1 MKKLCYLFICL
12 FLVSCGSDKTAS
24 ISSDPSNEI
33 SSVKVTAQSIID
45 QMEKGKYKEGEL
57 LVKFKSGGVASS
69 SVKAHQAV
77 RAVVVKRYSL
87 VSNLEHVK
95 LPKGTSVKDAVM
107 LYMANPDVEYAEPNY
122 IRKATTI
129 PNDTIFGQQWALNN
143 TGAFAGGTPDAD
155 IDAPEAWDVSTGNR
169 GVIIAVIDTGVDYNH
184 IDLVQ
189 NIWKNPDENC
199 TNGID
204 DDGNGYI
211 DDCVGWDFVNNNNQP
226 LDDDPHGTHVA
237 GIIGALGNNM
247 VGISG
252 VMWYVQMMPLKFIG
266 FHEDPEECGGSNF
279 CGEVAD
285 EVAAIEYA
293 VANGAKVIN
302 ASYGGYEFSNAE
314 RDAIAAANTANIT
327 FVASAGND
335 GANNDLMPLYP
346 ASLDLPNIISVAATD
361 QNDQR
366 AAFSNFG
373 ATSVDVAA
381 PGVYILS
388 TIPAFIEPNGYD
400 FFNGTSMAAPHVSGL
415 AGLLQGYYTHFNHH
429 QVIATILIYT
439 DRINSLIGSIGTA
452 GRINAYRAIS
462 SLQTPESVSS
472 RSLSTSS
479 IAVTWADRATG
490 ETGYSIERKPA
501 GGAYLQLTVLPA
513 NATTFTDSGLIDG
526 TRYFHRVKAINTI
539 PAESKAVEA
548 SAATPLNAPGNLSAS
563 AISATNVLL
572 QWTDFS
578 GAEDGFRVERKAGNG
593 TFDEIATLGANVSS
607 YNDFS
612 VSSTTR
618 YRYRVRAFNS
628 LGFSPYSNEVSIR
641 TGGGGS
647 SGGGGCSIGAR
658 QNART
663 AAADFALLLAPFA
676 ALILLKRKRR

>member
-1 MKKLCYLFICL
+1 MKKLCYLLICL
-12 FLVSCGSDKTAS
+12 FLAACGGDKTAS
-24 ISSDPSNEI
+24 ISSDSSNET
-33 SSVKVTAQSIID
+33 SSLKVTAQSIID
-45 QMEKGKYKEGEL
+45 QMETGSYKEGEL

-77 RAVVVKRYSL
+77 RASVVKRYSL

-155 IDAPEAWDVSTGNR
+155 IDAPEAWDVSTGSR

-184 IDLVQ
+184 ADLVQ

-204 DDGNGYI
+204 DDANGFI
-211 DDCVGWDFVNNNNQP
+211 DDCVGWNFFDDNNQP
-226 LDDDPHGTHVA
+226 LDDAPHGTHVA

-247 VGISG
+247 MGISG
-252 VMWYVQMMPLKFIG
+252 VMWYVQMMPLRFMG
-266 FHEDPEECGGSNF
+266 FHADPAECDGEHF

-285 EVAAIEYA
+285 EVEAIEYA
-293 VANGAKVIN
+293 AANGAKVIN
-302 ASYGGYEFSNAE
+302 ASYGGNEFSNAE

-327 FVASAGND
+327 FVASAGNE
-335 GANNDLMPLYP
+335 GANNDLTPLYP
-346 ASLDLPNIISVAATD
+346 ASHDLPNIISVAATD

-400 FFNGTSMAAPHVSGL
+400 FFDGTSMAAPHVSGL

-429 QVIATILIYT
+429 QVIATILNYT
-439 DRINSLIGSIGTA
+439 DRITSLIGSIGTA

-472 RSLSTSS
+472 EALSTSS
-479 IAVTWADRATG
+479 IAIKWVDRATG
-490 ETGYSIERKPA
+490 ETGYVVERKPD
-501 GGAYLQLTVLPA
+501 GGVYVQVASLPKDA
-513 NATTFTDSGLIDG
+513 KSFTDAGLVEG
-526 TRYFHRVKAINTI
+526 TYFYKIKAINTI
-539 PAESKAVEA
+539 PAESRSVEIL
-548 SAATPLNAPGNLSAS
+548 ATTLLNAPGNLSAS
-563 AISATNVLL
+563 AISNTNVLL
-572 QWTDFS
+572 TWVDFS
-578 GAEDGFRVERKAGNG
+578 NAESGFKIERKQDNG
-593 TFDEIATLGANVSS
+593 VFSELATVGPNISS
-607 YNDFS
+607 YNDLS
-612 VSSTTR
+612 VNKGIR
-618 YRYRVRAFNS
+618 YYYRVRAFNAA
-628 LGFSPYSNEVSIR
+628 GFSAYSNEVSLR

-647 SGGGGCSIGAR
+647 GGGSSCSIGAR
-658 QNART
+658 QNTQT
-663 AAADFALLLAPFA
+663 AAADFAVLLAPLA
-676 ALILLKRKRR
+676 ALILLRRKRR